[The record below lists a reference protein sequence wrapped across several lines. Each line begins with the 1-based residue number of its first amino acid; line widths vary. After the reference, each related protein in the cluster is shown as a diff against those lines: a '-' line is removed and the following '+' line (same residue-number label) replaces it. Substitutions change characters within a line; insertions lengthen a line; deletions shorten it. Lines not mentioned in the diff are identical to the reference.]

1 MAATGKARG
10 RRVWKTGPVRP
21 GWLFVVTQAV
31 LISPFPARETGP
43 SGAEA
48 DAILAVQHSLQVDP
62 VTVWVDSE
70 SGEAEARTMSMQ
82 VLQREAARLATVR
95 MRRFRPAA

>member
-1 MAATGKARG
+1 LLKRLVSEFALTGGIAG
-10 RRVWKTGPVRP
+10 R
-21 GWLFVVTQAV
+21 LF
-31 LISPFPARETGP
+31 
-43 SGAEA
+43 EA
-48 DAILAVQHSLQVDP
+48 GQHSVHFLHP

-70 SGEAEARTMSMQ
+70 SGEAEARTMPMQ